1 VLLSIWEG
9 NMKVFELDI
18 GEKRTG
24 FAASDALR
32 CTVQGLTVLNRN
44 AAEVIFTSRSMP

>member
-1 VLLSIWEG
+1 
-9 NMKVFELDI
+9 MKVFELEI

-24 FAASDALR
+24 IAVSDSLR

-44 AAEVIFTSRSMP
+44 AAEVIFPSRSMP